1 MQQANL
7 EKYKYQKAF
16 TLLCKSVDTYSR
28 VRMTL
33 SLGYLTPKQKMIW
46 SLKTGGLQ
54 EANIARKLNITRQTV
69 HQTIDT
75 ATSKIGEALEET
87 AKINKIE
94 IQTVDPIKGFLLGYS
109 NHFKTTAFVT
119 FSAKNGI
126 QVWYKH
132 EGDCLKCKSL
142 QKCRETLLEEA
153 KDRNFLILDETS
165 SILPSKLAESLIKK
179 ITGEA

>member
-1 MQQANL
+1 
-7 EKYKYQKAF
+7 
-16 TLLCKSVDTYSR
+16 
-28 VRMTL
+28 MTL

-46 SLKTGGLQ
+46 SLKTSGLQ
-54 EANIARKLNITRQTV
+54 DANIARKLNITRQTV
-69 HQTIDT
+69 HQTLDT
-75 ATSKIGEALEET
+75 ATSKIEEALEET

-94 IQTVDPIKGFLLGYS
+94 IQTVDPTKGFLLGYS
-109 NHFKTTAFVT
+109 NHFKTKAFVT

-142 QKCRETLLEEA
+142 QKCRETLLAEA

-165 SILPSKLAESLIKK
+165 NILPSKLAEALIKK
-179 ITGEA
+179 ITGEEYS